1 MPLEFTPYTAPYV
14 LALVLSVVAVL
25 VAYPNRASAGGRWL
39 FLMAVAIVV
48 WCAAETIDFASTQLV
63 WHIRAA
69 QLSYIGAT
77 TAPVLY
83 FLFAVE
89 YSGRWRS
96 VPKGA
101 AAALMAVPAITT
113 ALAFTNRFHS
123 LVWTSFT
130 PYRQEPT
137 VILYGHGVA
146 YWVITIYS
154 LVLGATAIALIADT
168 AVRNSGIFRTR
179 SMIIMAAAIA
189 PWLMQLLYSLSP
201 RSVIGL
207 DPSLALSVTCVLMVM
222 AIARFRLLELTPIPR
237 EVLVEEMLNGLVVLD
252 PAMRVME
259 LNPAAVKLLGLPKA
273 PAAGAPVTELFVAWG
288 DAAPAALSAFESGS
302 PAVIEVP
309 NDRFV
314 AVTKSSVGASLS
326 AGVRELVTLRDVTA
340 QVHAEQALHD
350 ANDALL
356 ERVAE
361 IEALQAQLVEQATRD
376 SLTGLNNRRFLD
388 DQLPGELARA
398 ARGGYP
404 LSVVMFDVDD
414 FKQINDGGGHAAGDA
429 VLIEIAVMLSADTRG
444 GDIICRYGGDEFVV
458 VMPNADADS
467 AVKRA
472 AAWQWRLRGTSQV
485 GLAGPLTISVGV
497 AAFPVHGES
506 AAALMVAAD
515 LAVYASKLAGRDRVC
530 LAGGEARPRLAGV

>member
-1 MPLEFTPYTAPYV
+1 MPFEVTPYTAPYV
-14 LALVLSVVAVL
+14 LAFVLSVVAAL
-25 VAYPNRASAGGRWL
+25 VAYPNRSTAGGRWL

-48 WCAAETIDFASTQLV
+48 WCAAETVDFASTQLF

-69 QLSYIGAT
+69 ELSYLGAT

-83 FLFAVE
+83 FLFAIE

-96 VPKGA
+96 VPKGFA
-101 AAALMAVPAITT
+101 AAMMVVPAITT

-146 YWVITIYS
+146 YWVITVYS

-168 AVRNSGIFRTR
+168 AVRNRGIFRTR
-179 SMIIMAAAIA
+179 SLIIMGAAIA

-207 DPSLALSVTCVLMVM
+207 DPSLALSVTCVLVVM

-259 LNPAAVKLLGLPKA
+259 LNPAAVRLLGLPKA
-273 PAAGAPVTELFVAWG
+273 PAAGAPVAELFEAWG
-288 DAAPAALSAFESGS
+288 DTAQVAVSAFETGS
-302 PAVIEVP
+302 PAVIEAP
-309 NDRFV
+309 SDRYI
-314 AVTKSSVGASLS
+314 AVSKSSVGATLS

-340 QVHAEQALHD
+340 QVQVEQALQD
-350 ANDALL
+350 ANDALR

-361 IEALQAQLVEQATRD
+361 VEALQARLIEQATRD
-376 SLTGLNNRRFLD
+376 SLTGLHNRRLLD
-388 DQLPGELARA
+388 DRLPGELARA
-398 ARGGYP
+398 TRGGYP
-404 LSVVMFDVDD
+404 VSVVMFDVDD
-414 FKQINDGGGHAAGDA
+414 FKQINDGGGHAAGDS
-429 VLIEIAVMLSADTRG
+429 VLTEIALMLSAETRE

-467 AVKRA
+467 AAKRA
-472 AAWQWRLRGTSQV
+472 EAWQWRLRGTSHI
-485 GLAGPLTISVGV
+485 GLGGPLTISVGV
-497 AAFPVHGES
+497 AAFPEHGES

-530 LAGGEARPRLAGV
+530 LAGGAARPRLAGV